1 MSKKID
7 TKNFDKQKMIE
18 WRKKVGVGPL
28 MWATTIDNANDKIN
42 KLTAEKKEKEAY
54 DVKID
59 VERKL
64 CIVDTNAILAMS
76 KSSLEYDRKLAKK
89 KANYVFV
96 DLIRLATSEFETPA
110 EMDNSGLKTLYS
122 NYKAIKS
129 IQKEHENSIIPKMKK
144 LVEVLFYLGTETECD
159 KNEVALTMADVYR
172 IIEAKVFTGLTI
184 TEGKTEEEKKAIY
197 DAPDVKEHFELL
209 NQDYADAPFDLYLD
223 EKGHFKTT
231 LEISKLINLALYLVR
246 EGLITL
252 EDIQSGIEGLASQF
266 IFIWNGYDL
275 ANTVD
280 IAHAILEGQI
290 KILDLSKENF
300 NVEGVDTNIQSIK
313 DADTLLK
320 LLDTAQKYIVNDLR
334 KETLTPILRRFKKFN
349 RNVSVEKDGIDLVTP
364 VADTFDGYLDTYIK
378 IAVPSIKELHDR
390 IVCNYGDK
398 VEMEEKV
405 YNDKGEEETK
415 KVSKVKLNTKM
426 CIASIITL
434 LFIDRLLHIPDF
446 LRGIEVIFSGFLD
459 LTSVTWEAFAKKL
472 DEVINAIDFNVDEAI
487 VEEYEKLA
495 NIKIKDYS
503 TEEVKEAVTETT
515 PNTLKE
521 IKEEI
526 NDENA
531 KEAITK
537 TIPNHLK
544 EIDDA
549 IMRGDLKIA
558 PRYVKDEKGDIKFT
572 GADVVTATDTLK
584 KTVKNTHGEDVPVF
598 SGDKCNI
605 AEELDK
611 GNAIISGN
619 TIIIPQD
626 KSKEY

>member
-18 WRKKVGVGPL
+18 WRKRVGVGPL

-42 KLTAEKKEKEAY
+42 KLTAEKKDKEAY

-76 KSSLEYDRKLAKK
+76 KSSLEYDRKLAKR

-144 LVEVLFYLGTETECD
+144 LVEVLFYLGTQTKCD

-209 NQDYADAPFDLYLD
+209 SKNYADEPFDIYR
-223 EKGHFKTT
+223 ENGHFKTT
-231 LEISKLINLALYLVR
+231 LEINKLINLALYLVR

-349 RNVSVEKDGIDLVTP
+349 RNVPVEKDGIDLVSP
-364 VADTFDGYLDTYIK
+364 LADTFDGYLDTYIK

-398 VEMEEKV
+398 VEMEEKI

-415 KVSKVKLNTKM
+415 KVSKVVKLNTKM

-459 LTSVTWEAFAKKL
+459 LTSVTWEEFAKKL

-487 VEEYEKLA
+487 VEEYERLA
-495 NIKIKDYS
+495 NIKIKDHS
-503 TEEVKEAVTETT
+503 TEEVKE
-515 PNTLKE
+515 E
-521 IKEEI
+521 ID
-526 NDENA
+526 DENA

-558 PRYVKDEKGDIKFT
+558 PRYVKDEKGNIKFT
-572 GADVVTATDTLK
+572 GADVVTVTDTLK
-584 KTVKNTHGEDVPVF
+584 KTVKNTHGEDVPAV
-598 SGDKCNI
+598 SGKCNVE
-605 AEELDK
+605 EELDK
-611 GNAIISGN
+611 GNAVQVTEN
-619 TIIIPQD
+619 TVIVPQD
-626 KSKEY
+626 KSEEY

>member
-18 WRKKVGVGPL
+18 WRKRVGVGPL
-28 MWATTIDNANDKIN
+28 MWASMIDEANDKIN
-42 KLTAEKKEKEAY
+42 KLRAGKKEKEAY

-76 KSSLEYDRKLAKK
+76 KSPLEYDRKLAKK

-144 LVEVLFYLGTETECD
+144 LVEVLFYLGTQTECD

-172 IIEAKVFTGLTI
+172 IIEAKKFTGLTI

-197 DAPDVKEHFELL
+197 EASDVKHHLEHLSK
-209 NQDYADAPFDLYLD
+209 DYADEPFDIYMD
-223 EKGHFKTT
+223 ENGHFKTTFKTT

-280 IAHAILEGQI
+280 IAHSILKGQI
-290 KILDLSKENF
+290 RALDLSKENF

-334 KETLTPILRRFKKFN
+334 KETLIPILRRFKKFN
-349 RNVSVEKDGIDLVTP
+349 RNVPVEKDGVDLVSP
-364 VADTFDGYLDTYIK
+364 LADTFDGYLDTYIK

-405 YNDKGEEETK
+405 YNDKGEEEIK

-426 CIASIITL
+426 CMASIITL

-503 TEEVKEAVTETT
+503 TEEVKEAVCETI
-515 PNTLKE
+515 PSNLKE
-521 IKEEI
+521 IKEGLES
-526 NDENA
+526 
-531 KEAITK
+531 
-537 TIPNHLK
+537 
-544 EIDDA
+544 
-549 IMRGDLKIA
+549 GDLKVA
-558 PRYVKDEKGDIKFT
+558 PRYVEDEKGNVKFT
-572 GADVVTATDTLK
+572 GADVVAVTDTLK
-584 KTVKNTHGEDVPVF
+584 KTVKNTHGEDVPVA
-598 SGDKCNI
+598 SCDKCDI

-611 GNAIISGN
+611 GNAVITGN

-626 KSKEY
+626 KSEEY

>member
-7 TKNFDKQKMIE
+7 TKNFDKQKMVE
-18 WRKKVGVGPL
+18 WRKRVGVGPL

-42 KLTAEKKEKEAY
+42 KLTAEKKDKEAY
-54 DVKID
+54 DTKID
-59 VERKL
+59 VERRL

-144 LVEVLFYLGTETECD
+144 LVEVLFYLGTQTKCD

-184 TEGKTEEEKKAIY
+184 TEGKSEEEKKAIY
-197 DAPDVKEHFELL
+197 DAPDVKEHLELL
-209 NQDYADAPFDLYLD
+209 NKEYADEPFDIYMD
-223 EKGHFKTT
+223 ENGHFKTT
-231 LEISKLINLALYLVR
+231 LEINKLINLALYLVR

-405 YNDKGEEETK
+405 YNDKGEKEIK

-446 LRGIEVIFSGFLD
+446 LRGIEVIFSGFLEI
-459 LTSVTWEAFAKKL
+459 TSVTWEAFAKKL
-472 DEVINAIDFNVDEAI
+472 DEVINAVDFNVDEAI

-503 TEEVKEAVTETT
+503 TEEVKEAVCEII
-515 PNTLKE
+515 PNNLKE
-521 IKEEI
+521 IKEGLES
-526 NDENA
+526 
-531 KEAITK
+531 
-537 TIPNHLK
+537 
-544 EIDDA
+544 
-549 IMRGDLKIA
+549 GDLKVA
-558 PRYVKDEKGDIKFT
+558 PRYVKDEKGNIKFT
-572 GADVVTATDTLK
+572 GADVVTVTDTLK
-584 KTVKNTHGEDVPVF
+584 KTVKNTHGEDVPIA
-598 SGDKCNI
+598 SCDKCNI

-611 GNAIISGN
+611 GNAVISGN

-626 KSKEY
+626 KSEEY